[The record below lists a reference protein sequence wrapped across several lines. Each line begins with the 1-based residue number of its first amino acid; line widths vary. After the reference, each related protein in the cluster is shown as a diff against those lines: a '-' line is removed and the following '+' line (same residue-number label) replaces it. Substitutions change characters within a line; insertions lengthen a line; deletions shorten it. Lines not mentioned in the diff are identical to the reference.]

1 MDSFCTSCFP
11 YAFVGSST
19 VPVFPFMMSELLITI
34 IFPSAVLGVTVTG
47 TSTDC
52 SVPSIF
58 MVRVCLT
65 AASVVLGFAVTVTVV
80 PFTVA
85 DKIPDNPETV
95 NDLPSAFASVT
106 FISWFPPLSVKVIV
120 LGQRLLLQVHSIR
133 SPLSP
138 PDYVALTEHSLYKSS
153 QYR

>member
-1 MDSFCTSCFP
+1 MVKVSWFP
-11 YAFVGSST
+11 EVGS
-19 VPVFPFMMSELLITI
+19 L
-34 IFPSAVLGVTVTG
+34 TVTG

-106 FISWFPPLSVKVIV
+106 FTSWFPPLSVKVIV
-120 LGQRLLLQVHSIR
+120 LGSTLVIVGSFDTK
-133 SPLSP
+133 PF
-138 PDYVALTEHSLYKSS
+138 KSS
-153 QYR
+153 RLRGINWAFSLKTVTIPVMEPVPAL